1 MNNVG
6 LSSLNNTYCSNIN
19 QEQAVKFER
28 QENTHTSQVKQGNKQ
43 IMLTL
48 AGLSAIAIAGIAIF
62 MNASKGKATKIS
74 LDGQMEKLGEQ
85 AKTVSDKV
93 NTSLSSGEKIIPTAP
108 TINNSVQKAN
118 NVGITEQTS
127 VPAPIIEE
135 KIKQQPSVQKSKS
148 NSEGKIAL
156 QEKTNTAVSQPETE
170 EVLISKKSD
179 IVQKKAAPICSQPEK
194 DFEKE
199 RYNNIL
205 QDMEKLKK
213 VFVDCDVIFEF
224 DMMNGDYRVF
234 DNNAF
239 FILYR
244 VSEEFCFS
252 NWCTVFQKMRESK
265 IKNIIYIP
273 DMIATIDLA
282 QQMKR
287 SHERNIEKGIQDTF
301 CGWIYSEDML
311 EKMFSMG
318 GYQIIEKRM
327 AGELVLYLLGLEEK

>member
-1 MNNVG
+1 MIIEHYAAFKTE
-6 LSSLNNTYCSNIN
+6 LKSSELN
-19 QEQAVKFER
+19 QENWDVLR
-28 QENTHTSQVKQGNKQ
+28 T
-43 IMLTL
+43 
-48 AGLSAIAIAGIAIF
+48 
-62 MNASKGKATKIS
+62 IS
-74 LDGQMEKLGEQ
+74 
-85 AKTVSDKV
+85 
-93 NTSLSSGEKIIPTAP
+93 
-108 TINNSVQKAN
+108 
-118 NVGITEQTS
+118 
-127 VPAPIIEE
+127 EE
-135 KIKQQPSVQKSKS
+135 KAYAIEDDIESYEKNCRESVSYGESSKDIIDVLNKYMCKHVVALGAGKGILEWHLKKKQSDLFIECTDYASM
-148 NSEGKIAL
+148 
-156 QEKTNTAVSQPETE
+156 AV
-170 EVLISKKSD
+170 
-179 IVQKKAAPICSQPEK
+179 
-194 DFEKE
+194 
-199 RYNNIL
+199 
-205 QDMEKLKK
+205 EKLKK

-252 NWCTVFQKMRESK
+252 DWCTVLQKMRESK